1 MMKAPTEKL
10 HFITQRPVS
19 LLVFS
24 FCLLPFL
31 LLASCQRGVTR
42 YVDPF
47 VGTDGHGH
55 TYPGAIVPFGQIQPS
70 PDTRLDG
77 WDGCSGYHYSD
88 DTLYGFSHT
97 HLSGTGC
104 EDYCDILLMPVEAM
118 SGAGESPEIIKG
130 WQFSEAMPQ
139 EEFKSHF
146 SHRGEKAEPGYY
158 RVVLDRNRVMVELTA
173 SERVAAH
180 RYTFPSR
187 GKKGF
192 VIDLRHRDKVINAGL
207 RAFDAAGTVFYK
219 KGHPITGARESS
231 AWNPH
236 QKCYFALECDQEIQ
250 EVHLF
255 DGGRKALVT
264 LPDNCTQAEVYVAIS
279 GVDNEGAVKNLA
291 TRGGQNFDQLR
302 HAAHRQWEE
311 TLGKISVEGGSRTE
325 RKNFYTALYHCY
337 TSPYLW
343 SDVDG
348 RYRGM
353 DDSIRTSTTP
363 IYTVFS
369 LWDTYRALHPL
380 MTILEPGRT
389 RDWVNTMLRQFESGG
404 ELTMWELAGHE
415 THCMIGYHACPVILE
430 ARQAGLLDDWPTEKR
445 MALLEA
451 MVATSN
457 RTEAHRA
464 YGEQGYLDSQMDNE
478 SVSKT
483 LEYAYD
489 DWCIGR
495 FAELERLELE
505 QLDKLEQLER
515 LEQLEKAYY
524 RRSQSWQNLMD
535 ENGFMRARRNG
546 GFMTPFDPTEV
557 NNHYTEANCWQ
568 YSTYVPHDV
577 EGWIAAMGG
586 KEKAEAFLD
595 SLFNTSSETTG
606 RDQSDIT
613 GMIGQYAHGN
623 EPSHHAAYL
632 YAYVGASKKLDKTVH
647 RIMDELYSPTPDGLC
662 GNEDC
667 GQMSA
672 WYVMSAMGF
681 YPVCPGSGEYV
692 TCTPLF
698 DKVTI
703 HREGIENIVIEK
715 KDWQP
720 GEFWGIG
727 ETSNPRA
734 TSSTRATSLTRATRI
749 PAAPLFG
756 DWQERF
762 EDSARVEIMAR
773 STREPGATRI
783 YYTLNGALP
792 DTHAMLYTGPFSVS
806 HDMTVRT
813 VAYHPTMGYS
823 PVVNHRLTRYIPD
836 KQLTYLTPPDPQ
848 YRENGE
854 EGLTDRLYGT
864 PNYRIGGW
872 QGWKG
877 DMEVLVD
884 LHETRLL
891 TSVGVDC
898 LEQMR
903 SWIFF
908 PRRVE
913 VSVSTDGKH
922 YTPWAQV
929 ENDQFA
935 AVRERQEESVKHTFT
950 CAGPYCQA
958 RYVRVKAVNYGPLP
972 DWHVSAGEPAWIFV
986 DEVEVTHRPLMLS
999 MGGEDE

>member
-1 MMKAPTEKL
+1 MIGAGVLTG
-10 HFITQRPVS
+10 
-19 LLVFS
+19 
-24 FCLLPFL
+24 L
-31 LLASCQRGVTR
+31 LLASCGGGVTR
-42 YVDPF
+42 YVNPF

-104 EDYCDILLMPVEAM
+104 EDYCDILLMPVLQTM
-118 SGAGESPEIIKG
+118 SGAGESPEINEG
-130 WQFSEAMPQ
+130 WSFTEEMPK

-158 RVVLDRNRVMVELTA
+158 RVVLDRTRVMVELTA

-207 RAFDAAGTVFYK
+207 RAFDAAGTQFYK

-231 AWNPH
+231 AWNPD

-250 EVHLF
+250 EVRLF

-264 LPDNCTQAEVYVAIS
+264 LPDNCTKAEVYVAIS

-291 TRGGQNFDQLR
+291 TRGGQNFDQMR
-302 HAAHRQWEE
+302 HAAHRQWEQ
-311 TLGKISVEGGSRTE
+311 TLGKITVEGGSHKVR
-325 RKNFYTALYHCY
+325 RNFYTALYHCY

-343 SDVDG
+343 SDADG

-353 DDSIRTSTTP
+353 DDSIYTSKVP
-363 IYTVFS
+363 MYTVFS

-380 MTILEPGRT
+380 MTLLEPDRT
-389 RDWVNTMLRQFESGG
+389 RDWIATMLRQYETGG

-430 ARQAGLLDDWPTEKR
+430 ARQAGLLDNWPAER
-445 MALLEA
+445 RIALLEA

-464 YGEQGYLDSQMDNE
+464 YARQGYLDSQTDNE

-483 LEYAYD
+483 LEYAFD

-495 FAELERLELE
+495 FAELEKLELE
-505 QLDKLEQLER
+505 QLVELEQLENLEQLER
-515 LEQLEKAYY
+515 LEQLEKEYY

-535 ENGFMRARRNG
+535 TSGFMHARRNG
-546 GFMTPFDPTEV
+546 GFITPFDPTEV

-568 YSTYVPHDV
+568 YSSYVPHDV
-577 EGWIAAMGG
+577 EGWIALLGG

-595 SLFNTSSETTG
+595 SLFTTSSATTG

-632 YAYVGASKKLDKTVH
+632 YAYVDAPKKVDKTVH
-647 RIMDELYSPTPDGLC
+647 RIMKELYSPTPDGLC

-672 WYVMSAMGF
+672 WYVLSAMGF

-698 DKVTI
+698 DRVTL
-703 HREGIENIVIEK
+703 HPEGMEPLVIDK
-715 KDWQP
+715 KNWQP
-720 GEFWGIG
+720 GKFWGTK
-727 ETSNPRA
+727 EASDTRA
-734 TSSTRATSLTRATRI
+734 TSSTRTTSNTRL
-749 PAAPLFG
+749 PVAPWFS

-773 STREPGATRI
+773 ATRETSATSSTRETGATRI
-783 YYTLNGALP
+783 YYTLNGMEP
-792 DTHAMLYTGPFSVS
+792 DTHAMRYNGPF
-806 HDMTVRT
+806 TVRNDIT
-813 VAYHPTMGYS
+813 VRAVAYDPQTGCYS

-836 KQLTYLTPPDPQ
+836 KQLTYLTEPDPQ

-864 PNYRIGGW
+864 ENYRIGGW
-872 QGWKG
+872 QGWTG
-877 DMEVLVD
+877 DMEVVVD

-913 VSVSTDGKH
+913 VSVSTDGKR
-922 YTPWAQV
+922 YIPWGLV
-929 ENDQFA
+929 ENDQYEA
-935 AVRERQEESVKHTFT
+935 IRSRQEESVKHTFT
-950 CAGPYCQA
+950 CTGPQCQT
-958 RYVRVKAVNYGPLP
+958 RFVRIKAVNYGPLP
-972 DWHVSAGEPAWIFV
+972 DWHASAGEQAWLFV
-986 DEVEVTHRPLMLS
+986 DEVEVSHRSLMLLS
-999 MGGEDE
+999 GVEEE